1 MDFLRR
7 TFEQIKSG
15 WNNLSTNQ
23 KILYSGIAASLI
35 IAITVTGI
43 MLSSK
48 KYVPLFNNLTAS
60 QSGNTTQRLQE
71 MGIQYKLSSD
81 GTTILVPDDVVH
93 QLRLDMATEMPA
105 GGVVGFESFN
115 ETRFGETETD
125 KRVRFLAALQGE
137 LTRTITRMNEVE
149 SAMVHLAIP
158 ETSVF
163 ISNEK
168 PTTASVF
175 LKLRGSSKME
185 AEKVRSII
193 YFVAN
198 SVEGLVPDNVTVIDE
213 YGNLLSEGIVGA
225 SSPFSVSTMTATQL
239 DIKARYEKEIGKS
252 IQGMLERVKGAG
264 KAVVSVSAD
273 FDFDNVEINQETYGD
288 SVLRSE
294 QASESKSTGT
304 SPGGGVAGTD
314 SNLPG
319 SPSYQETGGGESS
332 SSQSETIKNYEINK
346 ITESRLKAPGKITQL
361 SISVIVDGEITDDER
376 VSLENVVASAS
387 GLNFERGDIINVV
400 GMPFNTEAFESLQES
415 IANELRKQ
423 QISKYINYGLIV
435 LGILGLLGIGFL
447 LKRRSDQRPDVSLAG
462 KRISDVA
469 SPDFEMDSL
478 ENLDPLTVEKVEI
491 QRKVERLAKT
501 QPEDVARVIKSW
513 LTEDM
518 R

>member
-15 WNNLSTNQ
+15 WNNLSNNQ
-23 KILYSGIAASLI
+23 KFLYSGIAVSLI

-43 MLSSK
+43 MVGSK
-48 KYVPLFNNLTAS
+48 KYVPLYNNLTVS
-60 QSGNTTQRLQE
+60 QSGATTQKLKD
-71 MGIQYKLSSD
+71 MAIQYKLSSD

-93 QLRLDMATEMPA
+93 QLRLDLATDMPA

-137 LTRTITRMNEVE
+137 LTRTISRMTEVE

-163 ISNEK
+163 ISEEK
-168 PTTASVF
+168 PTKASVF
-175 LKLRGSSKME
+175 LKLRSTGKMDS
-185 AEKVRSII
+185 EKVRSII

-213 YGNLLSEGIVGA
+213 YGNLLSEGIVG
-225 SSPFSVSTMTATQL
+225 SNSPFSVSTMTATQL
-239 DIKARYEKEIGKS
+239 DIKSKYEKEIAKS
-252 IQGMLERVKGAG
+252 IQNMLERVKGAG

-273 FDFDNVEINQETYGD
+273 FDFDNVEINQETYGN

-294 QASESKSTGT
+294 QASESRSTGT
-304 SPGGGVAGTD
+304 APGSSAVGAD

-319 SPSYQETGGGESS
+319 ATSYQETGGESS
-332 SSQSETIKNYEINK
+332 SNQSETIKNYEIDK
-346 ITESRLKAPGKITQL
+346 TTESRIKAPGKITKL
-361 SISVIVDGEITDDER
+361 SISVIVDGEINDDER
-376 VSLENVVASAS
+376 ISLENVVSSAS
-387 GLNFERGDIINVV
+387 GLDFERGDLINVV
-400 GMPFNTEAFESLQES
+400 GMPFNTEAFESLQDS
-415 IANELRKQ
+415 IARELRSQ
-423 QISKYINYGLIV
+423 QIRTYINYALIALGVLGLI
-435 LGILGLLGIGFL
+435 GIGFL

-462 KRISDVA
+462 KRVGDMA
-469 SPDFEMDSL
+469 SPDYSMDSL
-478 ENLDPLTVEKVEI
+478 DDLDPLTVEKAEI

-513 LTEDM
+513 LMEDM

>member
-7 TFEQIKSG
+7 TFEQLKSG
-15 WNNLSTNQ
+15 WADLSSNQ
-23 KILYSGIAASLI
+23 KILYSGIAVSLI

-43 MLSSK
+43 MLGSK
-48 KYVPLFNNLTAS
+48 NYVPLYNNMTVT
-60 QSGNTTQRLQE
+60 QSGSITQKLQE
-71 MGIQYKLSSD
+71 MGIQDKLSSD
-81 GTTILVPDDVVH
+81 GTTILVPENVVH
-93 QLRLDMATEMPA
+93 QLRLDLATQMPA

-137 LTRTITRMNEVE
+137 LTRTISRMNEVE

-163 ISNEK
+163 ISDDK
-168 PTTASVF
+168 PTKASVF
-175 LKLRGSSKME
+175 LKLRGTGIMD

-198 SVEGLVPDNVTVIDE
+198 SVEGLAPENVTVIDE
-213 YGNLLSEGIVGA
+213 YGNLLSEGVVG
-225 SSPFSVSTMTATQL
+225 SNSPFAVSTMTATQL
-239 DIKARYEKEIGKS
+239 DIKAKYEKEVARS
-252 IQGMLERVKGAG
+252 IQSMLERVRGAG

-273 FDFDNVEINQETYGD
+273 FDFDNVEISQETYGN

-294 QASESKSTGT
+294 QTSESRSTGT

-319 SPSYQETGGGESS
+319 TTSYQETGGGESS
-332 SSQSETIKNYEINK
+332 SSQSEAIRNYEIDRT
-346 ITESRLKAPGKITQL
+346 TELRQKAPGKITKM
-361 SISVIVDGEITDDER
+361 SVSVIVDGDITDEER

-387 GLNFERGDIINVV
+387 GLDFQRGDLINVV
-400 GMPFNTEAFESLQES
+400 GMPFNTEAFENMQDR
-415 IANELRKQ
+415 IAAEFRNQ
-423 QISKYINYGLIV
+423 QIRMYINYGLMALAV
-435 LGILGLLGIGFL
+435 LGLVGLGFFI
-447 LKRRSDQRPDVSLAG
+447 KRRSDQRPDVSLAG
-462 KRISDVA
+462 RRVGDVTD
-469 SPDFEMDSL
+469 PGFGIDSL
-478 ENLDPLTVEKVEI
+478 EDLDPLTVEKAEI

-501 QPEDVARVIKSW
+501 QPEDVAKVIKSW
-513 LTEDM
+513 LMEDM